1 MYFFILC
8 IMMLSIDSFK
18 TKMILFCRDKNIQE
32 MTVHDSINIS
42 NVNNQKLL
50 KSGCDERYEKESK
63 EDIDILKISKHFTN
77 MELLL
82 ILESCISSKDKIDI
96 LNYNEESYHIFNIRS
111 GGLLDSWDF
120 EEF

>member
-18 TKMILFCRDKNIQE
+18 IKMILFCRDKNIQE

-50 KSGCDERYEKESK
+50 KSGCDERYEKESN
-63 EDIDILKISKHFTN
+63 EDILKISKHFTN
-77 MELLL
+77 MELLM
-82 ILESCISSKDKIDI
+82 ILQSCISSKDKINI

-111 GGLLDSWDF
+111 GGLMDSWDF